1 VYNLQPLESIEIS
14 TSVSTYESDNFNDEL
29 LAAIGSLT
37 AVEDFVEIGA
47 VSLRL
52 GKSGG
57 GNVRTSIEL
66 RLWYN
71 SFCNFTLASLSKVTM
86 FASNNARTGR

>member
-1 VYNLQPLESIEIS
+1 MG
-14 TSVSTYESDNFNDEL
+14 D
-29 LAAIGSLT
+29 LATAIGLL
-37 AVEDFVEIGA
+37 VVMGP

-57 GNVRTSIEL
+57 GDERTSIEL

-71 SFCNFTLASLSKVTM
+71 SFCNFTLAS
-86 FASNNARTGR
+86 